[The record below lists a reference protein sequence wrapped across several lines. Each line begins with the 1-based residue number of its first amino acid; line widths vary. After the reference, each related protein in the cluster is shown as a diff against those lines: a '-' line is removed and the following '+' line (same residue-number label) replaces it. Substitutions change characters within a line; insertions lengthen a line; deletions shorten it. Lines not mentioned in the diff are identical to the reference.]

1 MDLTMELPGPASK
14 DNGRLSLSSV
24 NAPIEDKRKAYAEIA
39 KQYQADLLLAARR
52 LCKGNEDR
60 AQDHVQDA
68 LIRGYQAFLDGRF
81 LTGSNARAWLIRI
94 LTNSFINAY
103 RRSQRWDA
111 AIDVDTLTSGGEAGP
126 ASTHAPSDEIPGH
139 SLVEQTLDDALE
151 KALNSLS
158 NGLRVCVILVDIE
171 GLDYAEAAAALDI
184 PVGTVRSRL
193 SRARIQ
199 LHETLQ
205 EFAKD
210 RRLI

>member
-1 MDLTMELPGPASK
+1 MYISMELPHHVGKES
-14 DNGRLSLSSV
+14 GRLSALPVGNS
-24 NAPIEDKRKAYAEIA
+24 IEVKRKAYSEIA
-39 KQYQADLLLAARR
+39 LRYQSDLLQTARR
-52 LCKGNEDR
+52 LCQGNEDR

-68 LIRGYQAFLDGRF
+68 LIRGYEAFLNGKF
-81 LTGSNARAWLIRI
+81 MEGSNARAWLIRI

-103 RRSQRWDA
+103 RRSKRWDA

-126 ASTHAPSDEIPGH
+126 ASTHVPNSEIPGQA
-139 SLVEQTLDDALE
+139 LIEDTLDDNLE
-151 KALNSLS
+151 KALNGLS

-199 LHETLQ
+199 LHESLR
-205 EFAKD
+205 EFAQD

>member
-1 MDLTMELPGPASK
+1 MDISMELPHHVGKES
-14 DNGRLSLSSV
+14 GRLSAVSV
-24 NAPIEDKRKAYAEIA
+24 GDTIADKRKAYAEIA
-39 KQYQADLLLAARR
+39 VRYQSDLLHTARR
-52 LCKGNEDR
+52 LCQGNEDK

-68 LIRGYQAFLDGRF
+68 LIRGYEAFLGGRF
-81 LTGSNARAWLIRI
+81 LAGSNARAWLIRI

-103 RRSQRWDA
+103 RRSKRWDA

-126 ASTHAPSDEIPGH
+126 ASTHVPSAEIPGH
-139 SLVEQTLDDALE
+139 ALVEGTLDDSLE

-199 LHETLQ
+199 LHETLR
-205 EFAKD
+205 EFAQD

>member
-1 MDLTMELPGPASK
+1 MYLSMELPRHASNEGP
-14 DNGRLSLSSV
+14 GRAEAQGGRV
-24 NAPIEDKRKAYAEIA
+24 TADKRKAYAEIA
-39 KQYQADLLLAARR
+39 LRYQSDLLQTARR
-52 LCKGNEDR
+52 LCQGNEDR

-68 LIRGYQAFLDGRF
+68 LIRGYEAFLDGRF
-81 LTGSNARAWLIRI
+81 LPGSNARAWLIRI

-103 RRSQRWDA
+103 RRSKRWDA

-126 ASTHAPSDEIPGH
+126 SSTHVPAGEIPGH
-139 SLVEQTLDDALE
+139 ALVEGQLDETLE
-151 KALNSLS
+151 VALNSLS
-158 NGLRVCVILVDIE
+158 NGLRLCVILVDIE

-199 LHETLQ
+199 LHETLK

-210 RRLI
+210 RRLV